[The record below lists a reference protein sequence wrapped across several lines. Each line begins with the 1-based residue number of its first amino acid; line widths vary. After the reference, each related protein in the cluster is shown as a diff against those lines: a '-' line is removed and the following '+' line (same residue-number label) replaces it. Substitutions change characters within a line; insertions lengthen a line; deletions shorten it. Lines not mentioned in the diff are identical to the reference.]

1 MASVELGMDEKEAD
15 QSLLAPAPLTPSGKL
30 VLDIDL
36 TDISIE
42 DMQIMDKMGAPESGT
57 FAAAVDVMAKFVT
70 NIDIRKRPL
79 RELRA
84 ITKAVMAQIKEESAG
99 N

>member
-1 MASVELGMDEKEAD
+1 MFLDFRGVDRVARAGQHA
-15 QSLLAPAPLTPSGKL
+15 

-42 DMQIMDKMGAPESGT
+42 DMQIIDRMGAPESGT

-84 ITKAVMAQIKEESAG
+84 ITRAVMAQIKEESAG